1 MEHHEKDPA
10 VTRAMALALMR
21 QAHNLLQ
28 SVTEEATA
36 TQLQEAIDTLLRN
49 RPDKVSAIA

>member
-1 MEHHEKDPA
+1 MEHHEKEPA

-36 TQLQEAIDTLLRN
+36 TQLQGAIDTLLRN